1 MVLIAGEIYDAQTA
15 EFFDGYIEIE
25 KGIIIRAG
33 KGNAPK
39 MPDKRGTILPLF
51 FNWHTHTADII
62 ARSRIQKSG
71 RKWTIEELVGPE
83 GEKHKI
89 LEETRDQELVSAMR
103 QAMWEMLQNGV
114 GGFCDFREGGFH
126 GVELLNKALLGQK
139 IACLRMAR
147 PSKNIYDVKEMNLIM
162 NSADGIGISS
172 ISDWDYSELQKVAKH
187 AKSTGK
193 KIAIHASER
202 IREDIDLV
210 LDLKPDLLI
219 HMVNAT
225 DSDISKVAQAKVPVV
240 VCPRSNAFFGIAS
253 PVDKMAK
260 AGIEIKL
267 GTDNAMISSFNMFD
281 ELQALRSVSKI
292 GLKESIKACI
302 PGNLFNGKL
311 YSLSEGANPAFM
323 LLGCGKNDL
332 ASARSVDIK
341 AIFL

>member
-1 MVLIAGEIYDAQTA
+1 MVIIAGDIFNPQTA

-25 KGIIIRAG
+25 KNIIIRTG

-51 FNWHTHTADII
+51 FNWHTHSADII
-62 ARSRIQKSG
+62 ARSRIQKSE

-89 LEETRDQELVSAMR
+89 LEETRDPELVSAMR

-114 GGFCDFREGGFH
+114 GGFCDFREGGLH

-147 PSKNIYDVKEMNLIM
+147 PAKNIYDVKEMNMML

-187 AKSTGK
+187 AKNMGK

-210 LDLKPDLLI
+210 LDLKPDILV
-219 HMVNAT
+219 HMVKGAA
-225 DSDISKVAQAKVPVV
+225 SDFSKVAQAKIPVV
-240 VCPRSNAFFGIAS
+240 VCPRSNAFFGIVP
-253 PVDKMAK
+253 PVDKMRK
-260 AGIEIKL
+260 AGIEIKV

-281 ELQALRSVSKI
+281 ELQALRSISKLNPI
-292 GLKESIKACI
+292 ESIKACT
-302 PGNLFNGKL
+302 PDNLFNGKL
-311 YSLSEGANPAFM
+311 YTLSEGANPAFM
-323 LLGCGKNDL
+323 LLGCGKKGL